1 MTLTTEQAIEALNDM
16 LAFEI
21 DEFGGVPQP
30 IAEEAVCMAINALRG
45 EEPPGEWVQVH
56 DNVWECPKCGKR
68 AHFFRSNYCSKCG
81 KRLLKGEQ
89 DGKQNKPAGENTGA
103 EGEENHSA
111 GSSEA

>member
-1 MTLTTEQAIEALNDM
+1 MTLTTEQAIEELNNM
-16 LAFEI
+16 LAGEI
-21 DEFGGVPQP
+21 DEFGDVPE
-30 IAEEAVCMAINALRG
+30 AEEAVYMAINALRG

-89 DGKQNKPAGENTGA
+89 DGRQNESAGENTGA
-103 EGEENHSA
+103 EGEKNHSA

>member
-1 MTLTTEQAIEALNDM
+1 MTLTTEQAIETLNDM

-21 DEFGGVPQP
+21 DEFGEAPVE
-30 IAEEAVCMAINALRG
+30 EEAVYMAINALRG

-81 KRLLKGEQ
+81 KRLLKGEH
-89 DGKQNKPAGENTGA
+89 DGKQDKSAGENTGA

>member
-16 LAFEI
+16 LTFEI
-21 DEFGGVPQP
+21 YEFGEAPV
-30 IAEEAVCMAINALRG
+30 EKEAVYMAINALRG

-89 DGKQNKPAGENTGA
+89 NGKQNKPAGENTGA
-103 EGEENHSA
+103 EGEKNHSA
-111 GSSEA
+111 GSSKA